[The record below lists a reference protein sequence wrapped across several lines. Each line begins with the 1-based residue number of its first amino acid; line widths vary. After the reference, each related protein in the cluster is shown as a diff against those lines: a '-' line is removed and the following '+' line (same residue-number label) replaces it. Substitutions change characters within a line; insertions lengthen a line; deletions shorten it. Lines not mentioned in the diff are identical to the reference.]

1 MLASGVD
8 GCRLAGDNGFQET
21 GHRLPPTTQP
31 RSVQSGSVGVNNGE
45 NEGKVEIFLERE
57 EVSGEWRDILVVKR
71 GTTTGE
77 VEGKRKKKEEASSNR
92 NVARL
97 RIKVIASS
105 YSSLAANVCCFVFP
119 IQKHLKFVQI
129 LPQQCR
135 VKSGLCSVGDIKH

>member
-21 GHRLPPTTQP
+21 GHRLVPTQP

-71 GTTTGE
+71 GETR
-77 VEGKRKKKEEASSNR
+77 VEEKEKEASNR
-92 NVARL
+92 NVSRL
-97 RIKVIASS
+97 RIKVIAFSGFS
-105 YSSLAANVCCFVFP
+105 PLCVLNSVPKLLARESHWL
-119 IQKHLKFVQI
+119 HLKCFQTA
-129 LPQQCR
+129 
-135 VKSGLCSVGDIKH
+135 D

>member
-77 VEGKRKKKEEASSNR
+77 VEGKRKKMEEASSNR

-119 IQKHLKFVQI
+119 IQKHLKFVQ
-129 LPQQCR
+129 
-135 VKSGLCSVGDIKH
+135 KSTKFFLNNAA

>member
-1 MLASGVD
+1 MQVSAVD
-8 GCRLAGDNGFQET
+8 RCSLAGDNGFQET
-21 GHRLPPTTQP
+21 GHRLFPTEAEP
-31 RSVQSGSVGVNNGE
+31 SLQSEVGVNGE

-77 VEGKRKKKEEASSNR
+77 VEGKRKKKKEASSNG

-119 IQKHLKFVQI
+119 IQQHLKFVQ
-129 LPQQCR
+129 
-135 VKSGLCSVGDIKH
+135 KSSKFFLNNAA